1 MSEASA
7 LAAWLGAAI
16 ILLADGRR
24 GLALGLAVMA
34 AGLAAV
40 AFAAGQQL
48 TGGALLAGGLVAAVL
63 RWRTGPDGWGLMQP
77 GSTPRIIL
85 TIVIGLVG
93 LYFAASLSSGGG
105 AAVRF
110 APLASLA
117 LAGARLLQGAE
128 RAAALTAASALVLA
142 LGAGSLLGPS
152 GGSLPAAVVAALI
165 AAGASA
171 LPAAEPHGA

>member
-1 MSEASA
+1 MSEAAA

-16 ILLADGRR
+16 VVLADGRR
-24 GLALGLAVMA
+24 GLAVGLAVMA
-34 AGLAAV
+34 AGLAGV

-48 TGGALLAGGLVAAVL
+48 TGGALLAGGVVAAAL
-63 RWRTGPDGWGLMQP
+63 RWRAGPEGWGLMQP

-85 TIVIGLVG
+85 TIVIGLVA

-105 AAVRF
+105 AAARF
-110 APLASLA
+110 APMASLA
-117 LAGARLLQGAE
+117 LAGARILQGSD

-152 GGSLPAAVVAALI
+152 GSLPAAVVAALI
-165 AAGASA
+165 AAGASV